1 MKVSIEKTE
10 KNQMKIGVNVE
21 DEVFQSA
28 ILKSYKKNVSN
39 FNIQGFRKGKA
50 PLSFIKK
57 IYGEGVFYEDAINF
71 CIDDTYPNVIKEN
84 SIKPVDYPKIEV
96 VEIGNGNGLQYNAIV
111 TVQPEVILGQ
121 YKDLKI
127 ETIKYP
133 VTDEDVNNELKDMVE
148 KNTIMESKDSESVL
162 ENKDLAIIDFI
173 GYIDEVPFEGGEGK
187 DYSLEIGSKTFID
200 NFEEQLIGMK
210 IGDTKDVFVT
220 FPENYGK
227 EELNSKEAKFV
238 VTLKDIKIKV
248 LPELDDEFAKDVS
261 EFDTLEELKD
271 DIKKKLENT
280 NLEREKRET
289 EDKLLE
295 NIMDNSEIDIPEV
308 MIDREIDSMI
318 KDFESRLKYQGL
330 DLNGYLDY
338 TGITQEEMRDN
349 MREAAIKRIKIFLI
363 MDKISEVEKIDA
375 SEDEINDKANEI
387 ANTYSQK
394 EPQKLADMLIKTQ
407 KDNIINDVKRAK
419 VIDLLMQEN
428 KI

>member
-318 KDFESRLKYQGL
+318 NDFESRLKYQGL